1 MMRRSCSAPHEKG
14 TQMSKTASIGLVPQ
28 NSLFARLMTT
38 IDRLLMASARVAIR
52 NGDQPHFG
60 L

>member
-1 MMRRSCSAPHEKG
+1 
-14 TQMSKTASIGLVPQ
+14 MSKTASIGLVPQ
-28 NSLFARLMTT
+28 TSLFARLLAM
-38 IDRLLMASARVAIR
+38 IDRMLMASARVAIR